1 MHFSRKLF
9 RTVSGVKNF
18 AGSIHYKHESKVK
31 KGCLLS
37 RTRPDVHTPKVG
49 FEKRI
54 VGRVRSAFAKQNTQ
68 TRLTPTTKL
77 VRKTAGMSST

>member
-31 KGCLLS
+31 KGCVLS
-37 RTRPDVHTPKVG
+37 RTRPDAHTLKVG
-49 FEKRI
+49 FEK
-54 VGRVRSAFAKQNTQ
+54 VRKMTIFRTFSASSNFEDK
-68 TRLTPTTKL
+68 
-77 VRKTAGMSST
+77 KTAGL